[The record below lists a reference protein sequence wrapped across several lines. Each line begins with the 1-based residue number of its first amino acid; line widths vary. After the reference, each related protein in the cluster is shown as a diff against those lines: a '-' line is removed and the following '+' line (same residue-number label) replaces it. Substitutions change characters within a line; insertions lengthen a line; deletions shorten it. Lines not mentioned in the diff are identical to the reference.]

1 MKIDMSNEEKEEWLN
16 NVNKAI
22 ELGESAKRLI
32 NNEDFKVVFNKEDIN
47 KNLLHLCSLI
57 GHDDNTDK
65 QIIKKITFINTLNKN
80 LSTIIEQGEYAKVDL
95 KEFKEAE

>member
-32 NNEDFKVVFNKEDIN
+32 NSEDFKVVFNKEDIN